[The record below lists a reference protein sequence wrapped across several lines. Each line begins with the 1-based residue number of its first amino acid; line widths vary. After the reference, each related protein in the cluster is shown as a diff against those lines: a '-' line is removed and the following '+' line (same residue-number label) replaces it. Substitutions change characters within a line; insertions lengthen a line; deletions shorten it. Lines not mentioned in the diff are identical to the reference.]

1 VAARALAAAARALAA
16 AARVAARAGL
26 GWLVGPK
33 AEGTRIGAMAAQSL
47 AAAAQSLAAAAQAVA
62 AVAAVADFG

>member
-16 AARVAARAGL
+16 AARLAARAGL

-33 AEGTRIGAMAAQSL
+33 AEETRIGAMAAQSL
-47 AAAAQSLAAAAQAVA
+47 AAAAQPLAAAAQAVA
-62 AVAAVADFG
+62 AVADFG